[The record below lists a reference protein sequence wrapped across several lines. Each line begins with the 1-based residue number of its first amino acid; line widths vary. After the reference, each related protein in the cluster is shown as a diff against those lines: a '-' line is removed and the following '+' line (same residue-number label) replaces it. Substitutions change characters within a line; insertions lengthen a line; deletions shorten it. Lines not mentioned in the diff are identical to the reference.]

1 MTRYAYFVD
10 LSICAGCE
18 ACTVACQAL
27 NGLDWNMRYTRVSRM
42 VVGKYP
48 DVQSSFI
55 TAQCL
60 HCAEPPCAAVCPTG
74 ATYKTAEGPV
84 KVDVENCIGCQ
95 YCMTACPYD
104 ARSFDEAAHVVKKC
118 SFCHDRLAAGER
130 PACEQTCLTGA
141 RMVGDLDDPADP
153 IHEKIAAPDVI
164 HIAGTSFYY
173 RLPEHIDRAAL
184 PADFKPSAATFAWQ
198 SIIQPA
204 GQILMGSTLAA
215 VLLSLAVSTFRA
227 RGKEGAQHDHG
238 QD

>member
-1 MTRYAYFVD
+1 MTRWAYFVD
-10 LSICAGCE
+10 LSLCAGCE

-27 NGLDWNMRYTRVSRM
+27 NRLDWDMRYTRVERM
-42 VVGKYP
+42 LVGTFP
-48 DVQSSFI
+48 DVKSSFI
-55 TAQCL
+55 TTQCL
-60 HCAEPPCAAVCPTG
+60 HCDEPPCAAVCPTG

-84 KVDVENCIGCQ
+84 KVDDENCIGCQ

-118 SFCHDRLAAGER
+118 SFCYDRLAAGER

-141 RMVGDLDDPADP
+141 RMAGDLDDPADP

-184 PADFKPSAATFAWQ
+184 PADFKPSAATYAWQ

-215 VLLSLAVSTFRA
+215 VLLSLAVSTFRS
-227 RGKEGAQHDHG
+227 RRKEGAQHEHG
-238 QD
+238 QG